1 MAKQRYGINDGY
13 RGTVGTVI
21 GYMWRGRWCL
31 RARPRSVRNPRTEKQ
46 QHNRE
51 LFKQMVFLASAFKQ
65 ALRKGMHH
73 VALAEHLTECNLFV
87 KRNKECFALSQ
98 EGKLD
103 VKWEQLIISEGELAT
118 PIFIAPTPTPP
129 CREGM
134 ATQAERTTLQND
146 NVMRQPV
153 PSLEG
158 GVAQGAGVGA
168 TMTFSFL
175 PHAEGERAC
184 GDDEVYL
191 WAFCPEAGEGRLST
205 PAYRRSQQVSIT
217 LPETWQGKEVHL
229 YGFAVDHKGTASPT
243 TYIGVL
249 EAEPIET
256 QRTVSQENNDSLS
269 SSIMP
274 LPLGKTHHKNSV
286 SSRPSSLTFSP
297 DSESQ
302 KNQYRPGLRWSCP

>member
-73 VALAEHLTECNLFV
+73 QALAEHLTECNLFV

-118 PIFIAPTPTPP
+118 VEFFSDE
-129 CREGM
+129 CGVMSDERGVMSDERGVMCDERE
-134 ATQAERTTLQND
+134 
-146 NVMRQPV
+146 VVV
-153 PSLEG
+153 PFESVG
-158 GVAQGAGVGA
+158 GA
-168 TMTFSFL
+168 
-175 PHAEGERAC
+175 

-191 WAFCPEAGEGRLST
+191 WAFCPEAGEGVLSM
-205 PAYRRSQQVSIT
+205 PATRHSKSVRIT
-217 LPETWQGKEVHL
+217 LPERWQGMAVHL
-229 YGFAVDHKGTASPT
+229 YGFVTDYKGRASET
-243 TYIGVL
+243 VYIGAL
-249 EAEPIET
+249 EPEEQPLSANS
-256 QRTVSQENNDSLS
+256 QTVVEKKRWHRSCNRNICSTFAKSNNRQLYLLYGSQLE
-269 SSIMP
+269 
-274 LPLGKTHHKNSV
+274 
-286 SSRPSSLTFSP
+286 
-297 DSESQ
+297 
-302 KNQYRPGLRWSCP
+302 